1 MITLLPYLIS
11 AVLMAGTFVGGYFWA
26 ESRGYERC
34 REEVLIAN
42 ARAEKEMGE
51 ALQAEWARGQKLS
64 AELALKERQ
73 IHALKTEYLTYAHA
87 ITGHCPADLG
97 VLTAAASAGDKAPVP
112 SAPGPSADPAST
124 VAASAIAS
132 NIATNYPRCHAC
144 IAQLNA
150 LLDWLERKEGVK

>member
-1 MITLLPYLIS
+1 VITLLPYLIS
-11 AVLMAGTFVGGYFWA
+11 AAVSILALTGGYFWA

-42 ARAEKEMGE
+42 ARAEKELGE

-73 IHALKTEYLTYAHA
+73 MNNLRAEYMTYANA

-112 SAPGPSADPAST
+112 TAPGPSADPAST
-124 VAASAIAS
+124 VAASAIAA
-132 NIATNYPRCHAC
+132 NLATNFPRCHAC
-144 IAQLNA
+144 LAQLNA
-150 LLDWLERKEGVK
+150 LIDWHGKEGVK